1 MTAVVF
7 YFQVHQPYRLRRYTF
22 FDIGARED
30 YFDDEL
36 NELVMR
42 RVAERCYL
50 PMGRAPP
57 ARRSSAPRGAFAAR
71 SRSAARRSTQMEA
84 WAPEALAR
92 FQELARSGAV
102 EILCETSHHSL
113 AWIGEPRGVRSAD
126 RRPAR
131 AGLELFGTAPR
142 TFRNTELIVDRE
154 IAPWL
159 EQRGFEVLLGEG
171 ADELLGEE
179 ERARAWRPVGCEQL
193 VLLLRDYP
201 LSDDI
206 AFRFSNRQW
215 PAYPLMAD
223 NYASWLAQMPRV
235 PFVGLFMDYETFG
248 EHQWAETGILAFMR
262 HLPELVLAQRSPRV
276 RDAVRD
282 RRARPPGAL
291 RSRSRAP
298 FRGPTPSATSRP
310 GSATRCRTRPM
321 KASTSSCRACSGQ
334 PSSAGPTCPTP
345 GSASRPRTT
354 STTCARSVL
363 SDGDVHKY
371 FSPYATPHDAFIT
384 FMNVLDDFSRR
395 VESALAEHGGDPETS
410 PAETELP

>member
-50 PMGRAPP
+50 PMGEVLLQAIERTGG
-57 ARRSSAPRGAFAAR
+57 RFRCAFSISGTALE
-71 SRSAARRSTQMEA
+71 QMEA
-84 WAPEALAR
+84 WAPQALERFQQLAR
-92 FQELARSGAV
+92 TGAV

-113 AWIGEPRGVRSAD
+113 AWIGD
-126 RRPAR
+126 REEFAAQIGGQRAR
-131 AGLELFGTAPR
+131 TRELFGALPT

-159 EQRGFEVLLGEG
+159 ESQGFEVLLAEG
-171 ADELLGEE
+171 ADDLLQ
-179 ERARAWRPVGCEQL
+179 RRSPRVPWRPVGCKSL

-215 PAYPLMAD
+215 PAYPLMAET
-223 NYASWLAQMPRV
+223 YASWLAEVPSA
-235 PFVGLFMDYETFG
+235 PFVGLFMDFETFG
-248 EHQWAETGILAFMR
+248 EHQWAETGILEFMR
-262 HLPELVLAQRSPRV
+262 HLPELVLAHPHLEFATPSEIAARGHPAAPLAIPRAFSWADAERDLTAWIGNPMQNAAHRGLYELLPRV
-276 RDAVRD
+276 L
-282 RRARPPGAL
+282 RAASSGRPDL
-291 RSRSRAP
+291 Y
-298 FRGPTPSATSRP
+298 
-310 GSATRCRTRPM
+310 RTW
-321 KASTSSCRACSGQ
+321 KKLSTSDHVYYMC
-334 PSSAGPTCPTP
+334 TKF
-345 GSASRPRTT
+345 
-354 STTCARSVL
+354 L
-363 SDGDVHKY
+363 SDQDVHEY
-371 FSPYATPHDAFIT
+371 FSPYSTPHEAFVT

-395 VESALAEHGGDPETS
+395 VERVLAGPAASGDLS
-410 PAETELP
+410 